1 MTLLEAKECV
11 EYFVKEIKSDD
22 DELLDFLFTLGCYGG
37 EPITVISR
45 RRSGCTV
52 AIKEGRYSI
61 DNALADA
68 ISVLE

>member
-37 EPITVISR
+37 EPITVIAHR
-45 RRSGCTV
+45 KSGCV
-52 AIKEGRYSI
+52 VCIKDARYNI
-61 DNALADA
+61 DNNLADA
-68 ISVLE
+68 IVLE